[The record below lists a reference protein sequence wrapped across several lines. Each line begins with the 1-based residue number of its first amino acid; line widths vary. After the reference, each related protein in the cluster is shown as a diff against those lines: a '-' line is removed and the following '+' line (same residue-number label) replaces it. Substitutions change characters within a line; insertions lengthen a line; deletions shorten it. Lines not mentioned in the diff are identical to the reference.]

1 MKSILKYV
9 LVGLLFAMSGSILA
23 ADPWP
28 IKRVTIVVP
37 FTAGGST
44 DIIARILA
52 SKLTTE
58 LGQPVIVENK
68 AGASGNIAGEFVARS
83 PADGYTLFMGTS
95 TSIANITMF
104 KSIPFDILN
113 DFTPVSQIAN
123 TPLVLIVNNNLPVKN
138 VAGLIKYA
146 KDNPGKLNYG
156 SGGNGT
162 SQHLAGVM
170 FEKMA
175 DIRMT
180 HVPYKGAAPAVSDL
194 IAGNIQIMF
203 APLID
208 GLQFIKADRVKA
220 LGLTT
225 IEKAPQLPSVPP
237 INDILPGFDI
247 STWNAIFAPVKTPP
261 EVIARLSTAIIKVVK
276 LPDTQKAISEQGSAA
291 VGSSPVDFKRFID
304 SEVLVWKKLVEISG
318 SKAD

>member
-9 LVGLLFAMSGSILA
+9 LVALSFAISGSVLA

-28 IKRVTIVVP
+28 TKRVTIVVP

-58 LGQPVIVENK
+58 LGQPVVVENK

-123 TPLVLIVNNNLPVKN
+123 TSLVLIVNNNLPVKN
-138 VAGLIKYA
+138 IAGLIKYA

-225 IEKAPQLPSVPP
+225 IEKAPQLPSLPS
-237 INDILPGFDI
+237 INDTLSGFDI
-247 STWNAIFAPVKTPP
+247 ATWNGIFAPVKTPP
-261 EVIARLSTAIIKVVK
+261 DVIARLSNAITKAVK
-276 LPDTQKAISEQGSAA
+276 LPDTHRAINEQGSAA
-291 VGSSPVDFKRFID
+291 VGSSSTDFKKFID

-318 SKAD
+318 S